1 MYNQRMMITEN
12 RAHWGMIGHEWAV
25 DFLRRGLLKGRTRHA
40 YLMTGTRSLGKMKL
54 AQTFAMAL
62 NCEQAD
68 LTRRPCHQC
77 RSCKSIHSGN
87 NPDLILPPADD
98 SGRLKID
105 AIRHVT
111 RLLALKPYAA
121 RYRIAIFDDFDLV
134 APQAQD
140 ALLKTLEE
148 PPAYAVLM
156 LLASS
161 IDRILPTIR
170 SRAQLIPLRPLPL
183 RLVKAHLMTRG
194 SEEERADLIAR
205 LSSGRIGWAIAAL
218 EDDEVLAF
226 RQDTL
231 DLLRDILAGSRLE
244 RIKIADRLSR
254 KVAGDKSRLRD
265 ILEIWQTYWRDVL
278 LESFDSAV
286 KPCNSDR
293 KDEIR
298 SLVMRSDAASASRA
312 MKATRRTLRSL
323 ATNANLR
330 LALDALFLD
339 YPGLD

>member
-1 MYNQRMMITEN
+1 MTMTQDST
-12 RAHWGMIGHEWAV
+12 AHWGVIGHDWAV
-25 DFLRRGLLKGRTRHA
+25 DFLRRGLLNERTRHA
-40 YLMTGTRSLGKMKL
+40 YLIAGASSLGKMTL

-62 NCEQAD
+62 NCEHEDIRQ
-68 LTRRPCHQC
+68 RPCHQC
-77 RSCKSIHSGN
+77 RSCKSSRSGN

-105 AIRHVT
+105 AIRSVA

-121 RYRIAIFDDFDLV
+121 RYRIAVFDDFDLA

-148 PPAYAVLM
+148 PASYAVLI
-156 LLASS
+156 LLAQSV
-161 IDRILPTIR
+161 DRILPTIR

-183 RLVKAHLMTRG
+183 QVIKAQLIARG
-194 SEEERADLIAR
+194 GGEERADWIAR

-218 EDDEVLAF
+218 EDEEVLAF
-226 RQDTL
+226 RRDML
-231 DLLRDILAGSRLE
+231 DMLRDILAGSRLE
-244 RIKIADRLSR
+244 RIKMAEQISR
-254 KVAGDKSRLRD
+254 KAGQDKSRLRY

-278 LESFDSAV
+278 LESCNSPV
-286 KPCNSDR
+286 KPCNSAR

-298 SLVMRSDAASASRA
+298 ALVMRMNAAGASRA
-312 MKATRRTLRSL
+312 MNATRRTLNAL
-323 ATNANLR
+323 TTNANLR
-330 LALDALFLD
+330 LALDVLFLD